1 MRTILA
7 VETSCDETAAAIVN
21 SDKQVLAHK
30 ILSQTEHKKRGGVI
44 PEIASR
50 AHMEHLG
57 GIIKGAIEKSNLNFC
72 DLDAIAATSGPGLI
86 GGLIVGTM
94 MAKAIAHAAQKPFI
108 AVNHLE
114 AHVLVIRLLYEV
126 KFPFLVLLI
135 SGGHCQFLI
144 AQNVGKYIKLG
155 ETLDDSLGEAF
166 DKVAKMLG
174 LSYPG
179 GPLVERLAK
188 KGDGTRFKLP
198 RAMVKRSG
206 CDFSFSGIK
215 TAVRNLVQEL
225 KMSEQDVCDV
235 CASFQECVSDIL
247 LDRVKNAV
255 AMAASLNIKINDF
268 VITGGVAANNFLRE
282 KLKKHIN
289 LNILS
294 PPNHLCTDNAIMVGW
309 AGIERLEKNYI
320 DPLNFAPRP
329 KWELVEPLTAKLGGE

>member
-1 MRTILA
+1 MKTILA

-21 SDKQVLAHK
+21 SDKQVLAHE
-30 ILSQTEHKKRGGVI
+30 ILSQTEHKKCGGVI

-50 AHMEHLG
+50 AHMEHLSG
-57 GIIKGAIEKSNLNFC
+57 LIKSAIEKSNLNFC

-114 AHVLVIRLLYEV
+114 AHALVIRLLYEV

-144 AQNVGKYIKLG
+144 AQDVGKYIKLG

-179 GPLVERLAK
+179 GPLIEKLAK
-188 KGDGTRFKLP
+188 KGYGTRFKLP
-198 RAMVKRSG
+198 RAMKKRPG
-206 CDFSFSGIK
+206 CDLSFSGIK
-215 TAVRNLVQEL
+215 TAVKNLVQ
-225 KMSEQDVCDV
+225 
-235 CASFQECVSDIL
+235 
-247 LDRVKNAV
+247 
-255 AMAASLNIKINDF
+255 
-268 VITGGVAANNFLRE
+268 
-282 KLKKHIN
+282 
-289 LNILS
+289 
-294 PPNHLCTDNAIMVGW
+294 
-309 AGIERLEKNYI
+309 
-320 DPLNFAPRP
+320 
-329 KWELVEPLTAKLGGE
+329 